1 MWQWVARGNIQQI
14 RLHSPDSTA
23 FTFRA
28 HAAPSGEC
36 NYYVYVCMYAYMCV
50 CECVY
55 QRVGRLSMLGTD
67 SLCKDGADAQ
77 YMQYLSKTH
86 ITSPQTR

>member
-23 FTFRA
+23 FTLQA

-36 NYYVYVCMYAYMCV
+36 NYYVYVCMYACMMYKIIWKCV
-50 CECVY
+50 GLVRVY
-55 QRVGRLSMLGTD
+55 NSNRG
-67 SLCKDGADAQ
+67 
-77 YMQYLSKTH
+77 
-86 ITSPQTR
+86 P